1 MSRDVDRPRGCALRL
16 SLSLTVPG
24 GGESRLT
31 SVASGFLDE
40 EGEAAS
46 PASFLEVQAAFDAV
60 RRPPARCE
68 VRAALLHS
76 RSVYAGDRRARPPR
90 GDRGRGGGEE
100 ETEAGPA
107 REDARRAVG
116 RAAGREIAEM
126 PPRYST
132 RDPAE
137 IGAGRDWSRRPRR
150 WRRCGEA
157 PLKACDCEQARS
169 PRRWRRCGTRSE
181 SRISR

>member
-16 SLSLTVPG
+16 SLSLTVPGG

-68 VRAALLHS
+68 VRAALLIAAACMQVIDALDHPEGTEGEEGG
-76 RSVYAGDRRARPPR
+76 RRKRRPDRREKTL
-90 GDRGRGGGEE
+90 GELLVE
-100 ETEAGPA
+100 
-107 REDARRAVG
+107 RL
-116 RAAGREIAEM
+116 
-126 PPRYST
+126 
-132 RDPAE
+132 
-137 IGAGRDWSRRPRR
+137 
-150 WRRCGEA
+150 GE
-157 PLKACDCEQARS
+157 R
-169 PRRWRRCGTRSE
+169 
-181 SRISR
+181 